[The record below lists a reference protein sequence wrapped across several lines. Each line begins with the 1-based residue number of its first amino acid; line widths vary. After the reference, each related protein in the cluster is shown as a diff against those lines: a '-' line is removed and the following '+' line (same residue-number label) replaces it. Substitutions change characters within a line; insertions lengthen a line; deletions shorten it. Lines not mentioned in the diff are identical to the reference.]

1 MIIIQLPTIFDVDKL
16 KQECEELQEKTTKE
30 EVYTNMDIF
39 KEVSIQLKVSKQKL
53 DYVNNI
59 KVKINDLTEFIQI
72 CEMETDENLVND
84 INESLVLLE
93 KEVQDFYLSTLL
105 NKKYDNSNAY
115 IKIHSGAGGTESCDW
130 VQMLYRMYTM
140 FCEKNKFKV
149 KLIDS
154 LDGDGAGLKSVTFM
168 VIGDNAYGYLKGES
182 GVHRLVRISPFD
194 ANKRRHT
201 SFASIEV
208 MPEIDNNIDVEI
220 KDEDVRV
227 DTYRASGAG
236 GQHVNTT
243 DSAIR
248 ITHFPTGIV
257 VTCQNE
263 RSQVQNK
270 EMAFKMLKSKLVSLE
285 LEKSRQES
293 LELKGEAKKI
303 EWGSQIRSYV
313 FCPYTLVKDL
323 RTDYETSNLDSVMNG
338 DIKQFLIE
346 YLKWN
351 K

>member
-1 MIIIQLPTIFDVDKL
+1 MIIIQLPTIFDVDTLQK
-16 KQECEELQEKTTKE
+16 ECEDLQNQTTQE
-30 EVYTNMDIF
+30 SVYTNMDLF
-39 KEVSIQLKVSKQKL
+39 KEVSKKLKITKQKL

-59 KVKINDLTEFIQI
+59 KTKIDDLTEFMQI

-84 INESLVLLE
+84 INDSLLLLE
-93 KEVQDFYLSTLL
+93 KEVQEFYLSTLL
-105 NKKYDNSNAY
+105 NKKYDSNDAY
-115 IKIHSGAGGTESCDW
+115 VKIHSGAGGTESCDW

-140 FCEKNKFKV
+140 FCEKNKFKI

-168 VIGDNAYGYLKGES
+168 VMGDNAYGYLKGES

-208 MPEIDNNIDVEI
+208 MPEIDNNIEIDI
-220 KDEDVRV
+220 KDEDIRV

-270 EMAFKMLKSKLVSLE
+270 EMAFKMLKSKLVALE

-323 RTDYETSNLDSVMNG
+323 RTEYETSNLDSVMNG

>member
-1 MIIIQLPTIFDVDKL
+1 MIIIQLPTIFDVEELEK
-16 KQECEELQEKTTKE
+16 ECSELQEKTTKE
-30 EVYTNMDIF
+30 EVYSNMDIF
-39 KEVSIQLKVSKQKL
+39 KEVSKQLKITKQKL

-59 KVKINDLTEFIQI
+59 KIKIKDLTEFIEI
-72 CEMETDENLVND
+72 CESETDEELVND
-84 INESLVLLE
+84 INESLIVLE

-105 NKKYDNSNAY
+105 NKKYDSNNAY

-130 VQMLYRMYTM
+130 VQMLYRMYCM

-149 KLIDS
+149 KLVDS

-168 VIGDNAYGYLKGES
+168 VMGDNAYGYLKGES

-194 ANKRRHT
+194 SNKRRHT

-208 MPEIDNNIDVEI
+208 MPEIDNNIEIEI
-220 KDEDVRV
+220 KDEDIRV
-227 DTYRASGAG
+227 DTFRASGAG

-257 VTCQNE
+257 VSCQNE

-270 EMAFKMLKSKLVSLE
+270 EVAFKMLKSKLVALE
-285 LEKSRQES
+285 LEKNRQES
-293 LELKGEAKKI
+293 LQLKGETKKI

-323 RTDYETSNLDSVMNG
+323 RTEYETSNLDGVMNG

>member
-1 MIIIQLPTIFDVDKL
+1 MIIIQLPTIFDVEKL

-39 KEVSIQLKVSKQKL
+39 KDVSRQLKISKQKL
-53 DYVNNI
+53 DYVSTI
-59 KVKINDLTEFIQI
+59 KSKIDDLTEFMQI

-84 INESLVLLE
+84 INESLILLE

-168 VIGDNAYGYLKGES
+168 VMGDNAYGYLKGES

-220 KDEDVRV
+220 KDEDIRV

>member
-1 MIIIQLPTIFDVDKL
+1 
-16 KQECEELQEKTTKE
+16 
-30 EVYTNMDIF
+30 
-39 KEVSIQLKVSKQKL
+39 
-53 DYVNNI
+53 
-59 KVKINDLTEFIQI
+59 
-72 CEMETDENLVND
+72 
-84 INESLVLLE
+84 
-93 KEVQDFYLSTLL
+93 
-105 NKKYDNSNAY
+105 
-115 IKIHSGAGGTESCDW
+115 
-130 VQMLYRMYTM
+130 
-140 FCEKNKFKV
+140 
-149 KLIDS
+149 
-154 LDGDGAGLKSVTFM
+154 
-168 VIGDNAYGYLKGES
+168 
-182 GVHRLVRISPFD
+182 
-194 ANKRRHT
+194 
-201 SFASIEV
+201 

-220 KDEDVRV
+220 KDEDIRV